1 MSQQVGLLYGKPRVR
16 KLVVSA
22 GTDVNSIALRY
33 STETLGAGYGASVS
47 EEISPGTAV
56 IVGATIPGSSI
67 SNTTSYHDGD
77 TPSQGNYYYNEVT
90 NYRFD
95 KWVDEKGNTKAVTAT
110 YSFDMPTEELTL
122 IANATSYI
130 TEANIV
136 PAVGITVVNNS
147 SSNLKNVVVNG
158 STFATSGTIYRWS
171 GQGDITITGTPKD
184 YIVSQEQFSSGSS
197 TASSG
202 NSRWFV
208 GTTYV
213 VNKIIAH
220 PASGSDTTF
229 NSGTISVNPTQD
241 MTYSISGISSQ
252 GTVSSSN
259 AKSTTYTDNSYSNNG
274 ASSTTWMLRTTKW
287 FWNNS
292 SETVSTSQST
302 ESVSTT
308 VKSTANVYINSS
320 GTASNAVGGSGQSVS
335 KYETVQYSTINGVAQ
350 NSQAITTSYF
360 KSYVSVASAAAGPTL
375 TGGATSTKYTKRST
389 SWYTGSGAET
399 APSVYSTNSS
409 SAYTSEYLSTY
420 PLTGIITTY
429 VSISAGNNKT
439 TNTFT
444 LSTGVSYTGNATDWY
459 GGGSSSLYSTSSY
472 GTSSRTNN
480 MYWSFETYTYYAN
493 NGYLDEISINSN
505 TVKSRTGMS
514 YKTYTKMN
522 CKFTLIRDSKSW
534 SYEYNLS
541 IISNYAQRI
550 ITQNKTI
557 STNTTT
563 YSSKKG

>member
-1 MSQQVGLLYGKPRVR
+1 M
-16 KLVVSA
+16 
-22 GTDVNSIALRY
+22 
-33 STETLGAGYGASVS
+33 
-47 EEISPGTAV
+47 
-56 IVGATIPGSSI
+56 
-67 SNTTSYHDGD
+67 
-77 TPSQGNYYYNEVT
+77 
-90 NYRFD
+90 
-95 KWVDEKGNTKAVTAT
+95 
-110 YSFDMPTEELTL
+110 
-122 IANATSYI
+122 
-130 TEANIV
+130 
-136 PAVGITVVNNS
+136 
-147 SSNLKNVVVNG
+147 
-158 STFATSGTIYRWS
+158 
-171 GQGDITITGTPKD
+171 
-184 YIVSQEQFSSGSS
+184 
-197 TASSG
+197 
-202 NSRWFV
+202 
-208 GTTYV
+208 
-213 VNKIIAH
+213 
-220 PASGSDTTF
+220 
-229 NSGTISVNPTQD
+229 
-241 MTYSISGISSQ
+241 
-252 GTVSSSN
+252 
-259 AKSTTYTDNSYSNNG
+259 
-274 ASSTTWMLRTTKW
+274 
-287 FWNNS
+287 
-292 SETVSTSQST
+292 
-302 ESVSTT
+302 
-308 VKSTANVYINSS
+308 
-320 GTASNAVGGSGQSVS
+320 
-335 KYETVQYSTINGVAQ
+335 
-350 NSQAITTSYF
+350 
-360 KSYVSVASAAAGPTL
+360 
-375 TGGATSTKYTKRST
+375 
-389 SWYTGSGAET
+389 
-399 APSVYSTNSS
+399 YSTNSS